1 MKRKT
6 PVPLPEYLEP
16 PVEGGEAETPATR
29 EKRLRDQRLI
39 DDDFRER
46 QKEQRKKELEMEKN
60 FETAINI
67 ILGSVDKTI
76 HMARHKTLASLQ
88 HEGDE
93 AVGIVSVDPGQLP
106 VAPCAPWHRTRLQGH
121 RRD

>member
-16 PVEGGEAETPATR
+16 PAEGGEAETPATR

-39 DDDFRER
+39 DDDFRGR
-46 QKEQRKKELEMEKN
+46 QKEQRKKELEMEKH

-67 ILGSVDKTI
+67 ILGSVDKT
-76 HMARHKTLASLQ
+76 KGTKLSGSSASTP
-88 HEGDE
+88 D
-93 AVGIVSVDPGQLP
+93 SF
-106 VAPCAPWHRTRLQGH
+106 R
-121 RRD
+121 